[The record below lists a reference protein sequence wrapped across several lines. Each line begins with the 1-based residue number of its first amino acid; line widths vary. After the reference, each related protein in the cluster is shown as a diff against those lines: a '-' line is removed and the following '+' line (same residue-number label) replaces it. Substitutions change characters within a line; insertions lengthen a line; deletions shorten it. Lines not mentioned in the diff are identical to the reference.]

1 MTNRKDKRLIKAL
14 IQVNIVT
21 HILIFDINY
30 KAEDIEITNNV
41 HIDKNL
47 IKSFNK
53 KRLHF
58 IKNMILFL

>member
-1 MTNRKDKRLIKAL
+1 MTNRQDKRLIKAL
-14 IQVNIVT
+14 IHVNIVT

-53 KRLHF
+53 KTF
-58 IKNMILFL
+58 AFY

>member
-1 MTNRKDKRLIKAL
+1 MTNRQDKSLTKAL
-14 IQVNIVT
+14 IQDNIVT

-53 KRLHF
+53 KTF
-58 IKNMILFL
+58 AFY

>member
-1 MTNRKDKRLIKAL
+1 MTNIQDKRLIKAL

-30 KAEDIEITNNV
+30 KAKDIEITNNTY
-41 HIDKNL
+41 IDKNL

-53 KRLHF
+53 KTF
-58 IKNMILFL
+58 AFY

>member
-1 MTNRKDKRLIKAL
+1 MTNRQDKRLTKAL

-30 KAEDIEITNNV
+30 KAKDIEITNNTY
-41 HIDKNL
+41 IDKNL

-53 KRLHF
+53 KTF
-58 IKNMILFL
+58 AFY

>member
-1 MTNRKDKRLIKAL
+1 MTNRQDKRLTKAL

-53 KRLHF
+53 K
-58 IKNMILFL
+58 K